1 MDIQTKSDA
10 IKVLADMKAEQ
21 KRLAESNRE
30 LTENTIQKMA
40 ADLKDAQQKIAELA
54 APKVEAVSEK
64 EATLR
69 QHVR

>member
-30 LTENTIQKMA
+30 LT
-40 ADLKDAQQKIAELA
+40 
-54 APKVEAVSEK
+54 
-64 EATLR
+64 
-69 QHVR
+69 

>member
-54 APKVEAVSEK
+54 APKVEAVSENA
-64 EATLR
+64 ATLR

>member
-40 ADLKDAQQKIAELA
+40 ADLKNAQQQIAELG
-54 APKVEAVSEK
+54 APKVAAVSEK
-64 EATLR
+64 
-69 QHVR
+69 